1 MSLYTADFET
11 TTTPED
17 CRVWAWGIM
26 DIDNI
31 GNFNYGNRI
40 SDFMSY
46 IKLLVPATLYFHNL
60 KFDGEFLLTELF
72 KNGFKHVKTKRELE
86 KNTFTTL
93 ISDKGQFYSM
103 EICFGKKGTHN
114 ESIVIYDSLKII
126 PFPVAKVA
134 ETFNLPILKG
144 EIDYDL
150 YREVGHVLTQEELS
164 YLKNDVEIMARAL
177 KVLFS
182 QGLTKM
188 TQGANALYDYKR
200 IIGKSKFVKWFPIP
214 DYDGDI
220 RQAYKGGFTYLN
232 PKFKGV
238 DIGEGLV
245 FDINSL
251 YPYVMYTEPLPYGEG
266 IYFKGQYQPDPE
278 RPLYICMITCQ
289 FELKENYIP
298 TIQLKNNLSF
308 VPTQYI
314 TSSKGEDVTMCLTN
328 VDLELFLEHYNVYN
342 IDYHSGWKFRAAHN
356 MFKDYIDKW
365 IKIKIESSEN
375 GNGGMRTLAKLM
387 LNALYGKF
395 GTNPNVRS
403 KYPYFRDGQVGYI
416 TGEQETREPIYIPMA
431 VFITSWARNK
441 TIRSAQQCFDR
452 FIYADTDSLH
462 IAGTEIPEFLDI
474 HPTRLGAW
482 KHESTFTRARF
493 IRQKSYIEEI
503 DGKLNITCAGLPERC
518 YPYVTFDNFRSGASY
533 GGKLTFK
540 HVRGGVVLSPT
551 EFTIKK

>member
-1 MSLYTADFET
+1 MALYTADFET
-11 TTTPED
+11 TTNPDD

-26 DIDNI
+26 DIDDI
-31 GNFNYGNRI
+31 GNFNYGNNI
-40 SDFMSY
+40 GDFMVFL
-46 IKLLVPATLYFHNL
+46 KLLAPSTLYFHNL

-103 EICFGKKGTHN
+103 EICFGNKGTHK
-114 ESIVIYDSLKII
+114 ESIVIYDSYKII

-134 ETFNLPILKG
+134 ETFKLPILKG
-144 EIDYDL
+144 EIDYDT
-150 YREVGHVLTQEELS
+150 YREVGHMLSVEELA
-164 YLKNDVEIMARAL
+164 YLRNDVEIMARAL
-177 KVLFS
+177 KVLFE

-188 TQGANALYDYKR
+188 TQGANALFDYKR
-200 IIGKSKFVKWFPIP
+200 IIGKTRFIKWFPIP
-214 DYDGDI
+214 DYDSDI

-232 PKFKGV
+232 PKFKEV

-245 FDINSL
+245 FDVNSL

-266 IYFKGQYQPDPE
+266 IYFEGQYQPDPD
-278 RPLYICMITCQ
+278 RPLYVCMITCQ
-289 FELKENYIP
+289 FEVKEGYIP

-308 VPTQYI
+308 VPTQYL
-314 TSSKGEDVTMCLTN
+314 TSSNGEDVTMCLTN
-328 VDLELFLEHYNVYN
+328 VDLALFLEHYNVYN
-342 IDYHSGWKFRAAHN
+342 IEYHSGWKFRAAHD

-403 KYPYFRDGQVGYI
+403 KYPYFRDGQVGYL

-462 IAGTEIPEFLDI
+462 LAGTDIPEFLDV

-482 KHESTFTRARF
+482 KHENTFTRARF

-518 YPYVTFDNFRSGASY
+518 YKYVTFDNFRSGASY
-533 GGKLTFK
+533 DGKLTFK
-540 HVRGGVVLSPT
+540 HVRGGVVLAPT